1 MGRLKHGIA
10 GKTTE
15 ELANAKSGRYTGKTP
30 PRGMYKGTLRFLSVR
45 GKKEKGKFKP
55 QLNRNNDMMIK
66 GAISIKMTGAK
77 AKYNGYLINFNQNV
91 SEQGTPYVNQLLDAI
106 SGGSEQYRQEFWAK
120 FVAVDPDGN
129 ITHIGNSRYTDNTIE
144 LFVNTKDGKNQA
156 GERTLEVAA
165 FLLTQDENSDDE
177 DEDETDEDSDDLDV
191 DVDEDD
197 EESEFEGDDED
208 PDDEDVEDE
217 DEDDETDED
226 SDEDEDEDEDED
238 DSDEDDEEP
247 DEDEAEDEDEAK
259 EEYDADAMLAKYS
272 AMDRA
277 TVATKAKEYGL
288 KVFKSDTVEKL
299 AAKVVEFEK
308 EQPPF

>member
-177 DEDETDEDSDDLDV
+177 DEDETDEDSD
-191 DVDEDD
+191 
-197 EESEFEGDDED
+197 
-208 PDDEDVEDE
+208 
-217 DEDDETDED
+217 
-226 SDEDEDEDEDED
+226 EDEDEDEDED